1 MGLASNTK
9 GHCERGEATAHLN
22 EASLMVSTFAS
33 CGAASF
39 VVTKAE
45 LEWPDRADMDAGCPL
60 ITAEN
65 AVAAV
70 ERNA

>member
-1 MGLASNTK
+1 
-9 GHCERGEATAHLN
+9 
-22 EASLMVSTFAS
+22 MVSTFAS